1 MEDAGAAPA
10 LSERTVVVG
19 KPIGGSAPVWPDK
32 ESERTF
38 REIVKKLRT
47 SPTKDFLHP
56 EGDLVRF
63 ADHRVFESPKSG
75 SAKECC
81 FEAIC
86 QTILSTLCSSNPK
99 VRLHMLYGVSSLI
112 RHGKRKKRF
121 AILFEKELTSREDA
135 FLGIL
140 AAQPNKDKVTQICAS
155 EDLRRLGSL
164 LATWSKEK
172 IFAQESCDRIE
183 EQYDRHRE
191 QVLFEDRQQCILMNA
206 VTTAR
211 AVEVMPKQNDPE
223 YGRCLLT
230 VDEREMEVAAGYEF
244 GSRAGGQ
251 GGLDRLYVRPPAGTS
266 REVQFRYPGA
276 DYELKAVS
284 PPSPD
289 LWRPLLDPS
298 GDLSV
303 DWPSDKES
311 LAEGASL
318 GVGGERIAARRH
330 LRIRLT
336 KPYKTRLDQN
346 ARKRLMRDLWTTVYD
361 ALLLGVSGEEHLPT
375 GSRYEPRERRL
386 ADGRIAYSFC
396 LAVHVETKRQEDKL
410 RYFLGKELPLR
421 RDSYNRKRDFEDPDK
436 SWCCVAGAYI
446 SRDPLEEVYERG
458 DPQCIRLTDA
468 DAGSGE
474 GDGME
479 EGEEMEPLGAEDL
492 EKRTHSLEVHGITR
506 GVREEDV
513 RDFFRGFDLEKVTF
527 GRDVTYVYFYSV
539 EDASSALERARGRDL
554 RGTQVDVRV
563 NRNPR
568 WKLRGESPPRRSE
581 EVRTTKCLEVRNLPR
596 GCEEKDVEALFG
608 GHDVDVIVLDPD
620 QLKAYV
626 YFYSVEDAAAALQQ
640 RQGGEVLGRAVDLRP
655 DPNPRSTH
663 SLEVHNLE
671 EGTRE
676 DDVRRYFRD
685 YRVDSCMVI
694 NSRDNRGRGKQWRT
708 TAYVY
713 FSTVGE
719 AREAMLAIGGHGVDF
734 GGGKKVDVIM
744 NKTPRHPMKGGPSRG
759 PRRERGRRAVEA
771 EAEAAE
777 QAKCTHS
784 LIIKDHPMGTT
795 EGEVREF
802 FTGRQIER
810 VTCLRSLVYVDFASV
825 EEARR
830 ALSEAKGKN
839 FKGSPVKIRV
849 NERPRH
855 RPGDGGEGPQG
866 GRAGEKR
873 GRDLRDNGGG
883 WRDDRRSEA
892 PERRRGAERGSG
904 GGAAGGGQGSH
915 CLMMREVPRD
925 CGDRDVRRFFGDF
938 RLDRIVFQ
946 EGGVARVY
954 FYSVEDASRALE
966 SRNGQEL
973 FGRLCQ
979 LEVDE
984 NPYYGLHRGGGG
996 GAGEACRHGVIVRG
1010 LPREHH
1016 RDVRSHLLDFFDGLR
1031 VTNAVVA
1038 RLKREERPGDLQRA
1052 RGDAY
1057 VYFRSVEDAE
1067 RAVEMSGRA
1076 LGGGRWLE
1084 IKRNPTPNVDHCEVC
1099 KSRGGGR
1106 ADGEGPEAKRRKTNE
1121 AGAAAPLPENPYP
1134 GEKRGRDR
1142 RDFGGGW
1149 RDDRRRRRR

>member
-1 MEDAGAAPA
+1 MGGIGSRRASRERKPGGVGWKPSEMEDAGAAPA

-506 GVREEDV
+506 DVREEDV
-513 RDFFRGFDLEKVTF
+513 RDFFRGYDLEKVTF

-539 EDASSALERARGRDL
+539 KDASSALERARGRDL
-554 RGTQVDVRV
+554 RGIQVDVRV
-563 NRNPR
+563 NRDPR
-568 WKLRGESPPRRSE
+568 RKLGGESHPRRSE

-608 GHDVDVIVLDPD
+608 GHDVDVVVLDPE
-620 QLKAYV
+620 QRKAYV

-640 RQGGEVLGRAVDLRP
+640 RQGGEVLGKAVDLQP
-655 DPNPRSTH
+655 DPSPRSTH

-734 GGGKKVDVIM
+734 GGGQE
-744 NKTPRHPMKGGPSRG
+744 GGRDHEQKPKA
-759 PRRERGRRAVEA
+759 PDEGRAITGA
-771 EAEAAE
+771 E
-777 QAKCTHS
+777 K
-784 LIIKDHPMGTT
+784 
-795 EGEVREF
+795 
-802 FTGRQIER
+802 
-810 VTCLRSLVYVDFASV
+810 
-825 EEARR
+825 
-830 ALSEAKGKN
+830 
-839 FKGSPVKIRV
+839 
-849 NERPRH
+849 
-855 RPGDGGEGPQG
+855 GEG
-866 GRAGEKR
+866 A
-873 GRDLRDNGGG
+873 
-883 WRDDRRSEA
+883 A
-892 PERRRGAERGSG
+892 GSG
-904 GGAAGGGQGSH
+904 G
-915 CLMMREVPRD
+915 R
-925 CGDRDVRRFFGDF
+925 
-938 RLDRIVFQ
+938 
-946 EGGVARVY
+946 
-954 FYSVEDASRALE
+954 
-966 SRNGQEL
+966 
-973 FGRLCQ
+973 GR
-979 LEVDE
+979 
-984 NPYYGLHRGGGG
+984 GG
-996 GAGEACRHGVIVRG
+996 GAGKVHPFPHNCGPAQ
-1010 LPREHH
+1010 
-1016 RDVRSHLLDFFDGLR
+1016 
-1031 VTNAVVA
+1031 
-1038 RLKREERPGDLQRA
+1038 GDQ
-1052 RGDAY
+1052 
-1057 VYFRSVEDAE
+1057 
-1067 RAVEMSGRA
+1067 
-1076 LGGGRWLE
+1076 GGRGQGVL
-1084 IKRNPTPNVDHCEVC
+1084 H
-1099 KSRGGGR
+1099 
-1106 ADGEGPEAKRRKTNE
+1106 
-1121 AGAAAPLPENPYP
+1121 GAA
-1134 GEKRGRDR
+1134 D
-1142 RDFGGGW
+1142 
-1149 RDDRRRRRR
+1149 

>member
-1 MEDAGAAPA
+1 MEDAGAATA

-81 FEAIC
+81 FECIC

-303 DWPSDKES
+303 DWPRDKES

-346 ARKRLMRDLWTTVYD
+346 ARKRLKRDLWTTVYD
-361 ALLLGVSGEEHLPT
+361 ALLLGVSLPT

-421 RDSYNRKRDFEDPDK
+421 RDSYNRKLDFEDPDK
-436 SWCCVAGAYI
+436 RWCCVAGAYI

-492 EKRTHSLEVHGITR
+492 EERTHSLEVHWGSPRR
-506 GVREEDV
+506 GFREGDV
-513 RDFFRGFDLEKVTF
+513 RDFFRGFDLEHVTIF
-527 GRDVTYVYFYSV
+527 PKHAFVYFYSV
-539 EDASSALERARGRDL
+539 EDASSALERAKGRDL

-563 NRNPR
+563 NRDPR
-568 WKLRGESPPRRSE
+568 RKLGGESHPRRSE
-581 EVRTTKCLEVRNLPR
+581 EVRTTKCIQVRNLPR

-608 GHDVDVIVLDPD
+608 GHDLDVIVLDPE
-620 QLKAYV
+620 QRKAYV

-640 RQGGEVLGRAVDLRP
+640 RQGGEVLGKAVDLQP
-655 DPNPRSTH
+655 DPSPRSTH

-694 NSRDNRGRGKQWRT
+694 NSRDNRGRGRQWRT
-708 TAYVY
+708 TAYVN

-744 NKTPRHPMKGGPSRG
+744 NKNPRHLMKGGPSRG

-784 LIIKDHPMGTT
+784 LIIVDQPRGTT

-802 FTGRQIER
+802 FAGRQIER
-810 VTCLRSLVYVDFASV
+810 VTCLRNLVYVDFASV

-839 FKGSPVKIRV
+839 FKGSRVEIRV
-849 NERPRH
+849 NARPRH
-855 RPGDGGEGPQG
+855 RPGDGG
-866 GRAGEKR
+866 RAIDPNVATHGLEVLGLPDGTREDDVRSFFTGHKVDNVIIRRAQAYAYFFSAGDAKSALEQAR
-873 GRDLRDNGGG
+873 GRQVLGKEVEVRMNLNPKQALREDPKVAS
-883 WRDDRRSEA
+883 RD
-892 PERRRGAERGSG
+892 
-904 GGAAGGGQGSH
+904 SH
-915 CLMMREVPRD
+915 CLWMRDLPE
-925 CGDRDVRRFFGDF
+925 GMTERDVEHFFEGF
-938 RLDRIVFQ
+938 RVDTVVLDQDIAFVHF
-946 EGGVARVY
+946 
-954 FYSVEDASRALE
+954 FSKEDASRALAE
-966 SRNGQEL
+966 K
-973 FGRLCQ
+973 
-979 LEVDE
+979 
-984 NPYYGLHRGGGG
+984 GGGEIG
-996 GAGEACRHGVIVRG
+996 GRAANIRVDPCPRCTHSLDIQG
-1010 LPREHH
+1010 LPRRARESDIRNHFDKY
-1016 RDVRSHLLDFFDGLR
+1016 RVSLLLLAVLLDSDLALLR
-1031 VTNAVVA
+1031 SLSFT
-1038 RLKREERPGDLQRA
+1038 
-1052 RGDAY
+1052 
-1057 VYFRSVEDAE
+1057 
-1067 RAVEMSGRA
+1067 
-1076 LGGGRWLE
+1076 RWT
-1084 IKRNPTPNVDHCEVC
+1084 K
-1099 KSRGGGR
+1099 
-1106 ADGEGPEAKRRKTNE
+1106 
-1121 AGAAAPLPENPYP
+1121 
-1134 GEKRGRDR
+1134 
-1142 RDFGGGW
+1142 
-1149 RDDRRRRRR
+1149 